1 MDFAYTVIS
10 EEFFAGGDCL
20 PPSRPKTWAPGYPE
34 ALRYPIL
41 RGLSRPLYALRRGAL
56 EGPDRAARGARAE
69 VWGRGL
75 GVNGDV

>member
-10 EEFFAGGDCL
+10 EEFFVGGDCL

-34 ALRYPIL
+34 ALRYPI
-41 RGLSRPLYALRRGAL
+41 LRRGAL